1 MLESPKLIL
10 TLLVV
15 AIVVIVLLSLA
26 WKGKNDIC
34 RELIKRDQEL
44 KKFRGYKEEVERL
57 KEEILKSLPKGM
69 NEITSLW
76 VDLNTIFDRLNEEW
90 EQRSYQRR
98 RRISSHILIESAE
111 VRELKKQVHDSK
123 QLQYKLDLY
132 EKRLEYIV
140 FVLKEKYNEDIDD
153 ELLKQCDEEIKR
165 KRKEEEDLHRKR
177 ISEFIEREKKIENEI
192 YALYNKKDRLKIDIA
207 VEKAMIEKDM
217 NFQSLKAQKKQI
229 ENEIASLLET
239 FDIRIE
245 AAREKIEREDNV
257 PNVLKGVVKAWVE
270 YKGVVW
276 EQQLYSKLRN
286 RQIGHATVERL
297 TNSFREFKKK
307 MQESKEVEYKYYY
320 VLSLFP
326 DLQTYIDEG
335 VIGDAI
341 EENEEQYK
349 DRREGYLS
357 KEEWLQLGD
366 TAKSQLALDRY
377 NDRRKRT
384 NAQVGRDY
392 EEYIAYMFREKLK
405 GCEIVMFGEQKGLED
420 LGRDLIVKH
429 REKIYIVQCKRWA
442 QGKEIREKHIMQ
454 LFGSTIEYCWETKRA
469 GLHPLEVVGKSV
481 IPVFV
486 ATTDLS
492 ETAKQFAERLGV
504 VFTKEDMGDYPQ
516 IKCNVGKDGEK
527 IYHLPFDQQ
536 YNRVIIER
544 EKGEFMAWTVEEA
557 EKHGFRRAK
566 KYYNV

>member
-1 MLESPKLIL
+1 MEFPPIPLHKKAAMVKESLGCLIWVYIAAMCWIAKVCPERYKM
-10 TLLVV
+10 TV
-15 AIVVIVLLSLA
+15 AVSGLIVLLIVVVWVIVKEKIRGQGEEERLR
-26 WKGKNDIC
+26 G
-34 RELIKRDQEL
+34 EL
-44 KKFRGYKEEVERL
+44 KKAKEQIEWIKSRNRENYDGYVKAIEFEKECCKRENERL
-57 KEEILKSLPKGM
+57 KARIKEYENATKERPKEIEKSEKAIALRERIGQ
-69 NEITSLW
+69 EIREQTSEL
-76 VDLNTIFDRLNEEW
+76 RK
-90 EQRSYQRR
+90 
-98 RRISSHILIESAE
+98 
-111 VRELKKQVHDSK
+111 LKKAVAFW
-123 QLQYKLDLY
+123 
-132 EKRLEYIV
+132 EEA
-140 FVLKEKYNEDIDD
+140 NERAG
-153 ELLKQCDEEIKR
+153 QR
-165 KRKEEEDLHRKR
+165 
-177 ISEFIEREKKIENEI
+177 IERAKEN
-192 YALYNKKDRLKIDIA
+192 LSK
-207 VEKAMIEKDM
+207 
-217 NFQSLKAQKKQI
+217 
-229 ENEIASLLET
+229 
-239 FDIRIE
+239 
-245 AAREKIEREDNV
+245 EDDT
-257 PNVLKGVVKAWVE
+257 PQVLAKMAKAWVE
-270 YKGVVW
+270 YKMLVW
-276 EQQLYSKLRN
+276 D
-286 RQIGHATVERL
+286 ATVDYLSGKKRPISIE
-297 TNSFREFKKK
+297 TASEFKQKLSAFKK
-307 MQESKEVEYKYYY
+307 DVLQNYKEVEYKYEYL
-320 VLSLFP
+320 LSLFP
-326 DLQTYIDEG
+326 ELQEYIDGNAVQVEKTE
-335 VIGDAI
+335 VVSD
-341 EENEEQYK
+341 EYE
-349 DRREGYLS
+349 DRREKYLT
-357 KEEWLQLGD
+357 KEEWMALSD